1 MFYDCKN
8 LKSFVVPNS
17 ASFICEYAFEG
28 CTGLTSI
35 TISESVTSIR
45 EGAFSGCTGLTSVNI
60 IDLAAWCKINFELD
74 GYYKHS
80 SNPLEKAH
88 HLYLNGKEITDLV
101 IPSSVTSIK
110 CGAFYGCTGLT
121 SITIPNSVTSIGKNA
136 FDYCS
141 GLTSVHISDLA
152 AWCNISFGSS
162 PLEKAH
168 HLYLNGEEITDLVIP
183 SSVTSIKWGAFSG
196 CTGLTSVTI
205 PNSVTY
211 IGEYA
216 FNGCKGLTSV
226 TIPNSITS
234 IGNYAFEGCTSLT
247 SVNITDLVTWCKINF
262 DNYSNNP
269 LVYAHRLYL
278 NGEEITDL
286 VIPSSV
292 TSIGNY
298 AFSGCTSLTSVII
311 HNSVTSIGYSAF
323 SGCTGLT
330 SVTIGNS
337 VTSIG
342 RSAFYGC
349 TGLAEVTCKAKTP
362 PAIYY
367 GYYDYSFKNIS
378 PDAKL
383 YVPIGSR
390 NAYKSSYW
398 GGFFKQENIIE
409 KEM

>member
-1 MFYDCKN
+1 MTCKYYN
-8 LKSFVVPNS
+8 CKS
-17 ASFICEYAFEG
+17 
-28 CTGLTSI
+28 
-35 TISESVTSIR
+35 
-45 EGAFSGCTGLTSVNI
+45 
-60 IDLAAWCKINFELD
+60 
-74 GYYKHS
+74 
-80 SNPLEKAH
+80 
-88 HLYLNGKEITDLV
+88 
-101 IPSSVTSIK
+101 
-110 CGAFYGCTGLT
+110 
-121 SITIPNSVTSIGKNA
+121 
-136 FDYCS
+136 
-141 GLTSVHISDLA
+141 
-152 AWCNISFGSS
+152 
-162 PLEKAH
+162 
-168 HLYLNGEEITDLVIP
+168 
-183 SSVTSIKWGAFSG
+183 
-196 CTGLTSVTI
+196 LTSVTI
-205 PNSVTY
+205 PNSVTS
-211 IGEYA
+211 IGGGA
-216 FNGCKGLTSV
+216 FYECTSLTSV
-226 TIPNSITS
+226 TIPNSVTS
-234 IGNYAFEGCTSLT
+234 IGDYAFSGCSGLT

-323 SGCTGLT
+323 SDCTGLT

-342 RSAFYGC
+342 NIAFSGC
-349 TGLAEVTCKAKTP
+349 KSLAEVTCKAKTP

-367 GYYDYSFKNIS
+367 VYWYDGSFKNIS

-390 NAYKSSYW
+390 NAYKSSSW
-398 GGFFKQENIIE
+398 GGFFKEENIIE